1 MRGSI
6 KRTIAG
12 VAVCF
17 VIILIALPVI
27 SCNQGK
33 NSDGRVVVAVSILP
47 QVEFV
52 ENISG
57 GNVDVAVMIPPGA
70 DPHTYEPLASQMAKL
85 SRAIIY
91 AKVGSGLEFELG
103 WMDKFTEVNKA
114 MLVVDC
120 ARGITLLQTT
130 EDEEHGEH
138 KQGGA
143 DPHIWMSPVNAVI
156 MVRNICDGM
165 VKVDPAQKE
174 YYESNRDVYMRKLS
188 LLDKDYREGL
198 AGLKNRYFMTFH
210 PSFGY
215 LAREYDLHMM
225 TIAAEGKE
233 PTAAGITGLIEQAK
247 KNNVKVVFASPQF
260 NIQSAKVIAGEIKGK
275 MVTVDTL
282 SKDYINNMRMI
293 LSNMVEAMQ

>member
-1 MRGSI
+1 M
-6 KRTIAG
+6 TMLIAG
-12 VAVCF
+12 IAVCF

-33 NSDGRVVVAVSILP
+33 ISDGRVVVAVSILP

-57 GNVDVAVMIPPGA
+57 GKVDVAVMIPPGA

-130 EDEEHGEH
+130 EDEDHGEH

-143 DPHIWMSPVNAVI
+143 DPHIWMSPVNAAT
-156 MVRNICDGM
+156 MVRNICDGL
-165 VKVDPAQKE
+165 VKVDTTQKE
-174 YYESNRDVYMRKLS
+174 YYESNRDVYIQKLS
-188 LLDKDYREGL
+188 LLDKDIRESLTGI
-198 AGLKNRYFMTFH
+198 KSRYFM
-210 PSFGY
+210 
-215 LAREYDLHMM
+215 
-225 TIAAEGKE
+225 
-233 PTAAGITGLIEQAK
+233 
-247 KNNVKVVFASPQF
+247 KVRNLPRQ
-260 NIQSAKVIAGEIKGK
+260 E
-275 MVTVDTL
+275 
-282 SKDYINNMRMI
+282 
-293 LSNMVEAMQ
+293 